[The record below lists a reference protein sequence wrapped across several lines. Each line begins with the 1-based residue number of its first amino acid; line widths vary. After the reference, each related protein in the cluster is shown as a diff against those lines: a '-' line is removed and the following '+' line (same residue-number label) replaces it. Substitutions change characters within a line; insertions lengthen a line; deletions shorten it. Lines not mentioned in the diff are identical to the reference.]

1 MAETALIVVV
11 PEAEPHV
18 SHLRRQFDPSAKRG
32 LPAHITVL
40 YPFMPPEDVTFA
52 VSDQVRAIALSFAA
66 FDFQLSKVGVFPGA
80 LYLAPTPAQP
90 FIALTAALTR
100 HFPEYPLYGGQFRSV
115 VPHLTVAQAGGW
127 QHSSA
132 HTELLCAL
140 YPSGDISSRC
150 SELVLTED
158 SSGRWQTMHT
168 FPLSVPSK
176 TSIA

>member
-1 MAETALIVVV
+1 MAETALIIVV

-18 SHLRRQFDPSAKRG
+18 SHLRRQFDPSASRG

-40 YPFMPPEDVTFA
+40 YPFMPPEDVTTA
-52 VSDQVRAIALSFAA
+52 VADQIRAIALSFTA
-66 FDFQLSKVGVFPGA
+66 FDFQLSDVGVFPGA
-80 LYLAPTPAQP
+80 LYLAPTPKEP
-90 FIALTAALTR
+90 FGALTAAFAL
-100 HFPEYPLYGGQFRSV
+100 HFPRYLPYGGQFRRV

-140 YPSGDISSRC
+140 YPSGGILCRC

-158 SSGRWQTMHT
+158 SSGRWAKMYK
-168 FPLSVPSK
+168 FPLM
-176 TSIA
+176 A

>member
-18 SHLRRQFDPSAKRG
+18 SHLRRQFDPAASRG

-40 YPFMPPEDVTFA
+40 YPFMPPEDITAA
-52 VSDQVRAIALSFAA
+52 VSHQIGVIALSFAA
-66 FDFQLSKVGVFPGA
+66 FRFQLSKVGVFPGA
-80 LYLAPTPAQP
+80 LYLAPSPAQP
-90 FIALTAALTR
+90 FVALTLALAR
-100 HFPEYPLYGGQFRSV
+100 HFPEYPPYGGQFRNV

-127 QHSSA
+127 QQSSA

-158 SSGRWQTMHT
+158 SSGRWEKMRA
-168 FPLSVPSK
+168 FPLSVASNEDG
-176 TSIA
+176 

>member
-1 MAETALIVVV
+1 MAETALIIVV

-18 SHLRRQFDPSAKRG
+18 SHLRRQFDPSARRG

-40 YPFMPPEDVTFA
+40 YPFMPPEEVTDA
-52 VSDQVRAIALSFAA
+52 VANQLRGIALSFAA
-66 FDFQLSKVGVFPGA
+66 FGFQLSKVGVFPGA

-90 FIALTAALTR
+90 FIALTLALAR
-100 HFPEYPLYGGQFRSV
+100 HFPEYPPYGGQFRNV

-127 QHSSA
+127 QQSSA

-140 YPSGDISSRC
+140 YPSGDILSRC

-158 SSGRWQTMHT
+158 SSGRWKTMRT
-168 FPLSVPSK
+168 FPLSVS
-176 TSIA
+176 SNEDS